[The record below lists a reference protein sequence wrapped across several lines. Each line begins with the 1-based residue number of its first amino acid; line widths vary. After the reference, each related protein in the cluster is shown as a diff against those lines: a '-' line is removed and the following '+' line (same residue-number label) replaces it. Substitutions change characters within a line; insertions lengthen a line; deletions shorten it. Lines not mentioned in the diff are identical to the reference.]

1 MEDINIEILIDMYLC
16 PKPIEYRITEKVD
29 IPYLREKLLPR
40 SAHAMFCIPSEP
52 FSADVRSD
60 ARCGSKTTNFAFFLN
75 FAVRHFFADIFF
87 I

>member
-1 MEDINIEILIDMYLC
+1 MYPC

-40 SAHAMFCIPSEP
+40 SAHAMYCIPSEP

-60 ARCGSKTTNFAFFLN
+60 ARCGSKTTNFAFFN
-75 FAVRHFFADIFF
+75 FVVRHFFADIFLF
-87 I
+87 

>member
-1 MEDINIEILIDMYLC
+1 MYPCL
-16 PKPIEYRITEKVD
+16 KPTEYRISEKVN

-60 ARCGSKTTNFAFFLN
+60 ARLGSKTSTSFFTSHLHLLN
-75 FAVRHFFADIFF
+75 QIKAIQTKCLL
-87 I
+87 